1 MVSHEK
7 VDLLQLAAI
16 TAAAAIIQ
24 KRHRMFGG
32 RKSAGDSS
40 VSCLRRCFARAL
52 MSLVLATLKRSDLC
66 GLVVT
71 SMLLLQCNDL
81 NTTVVSL

>member
-7 VDLLQLAAI
+7 VDLLQLAFAI
-16 TAAAAIIQ
+16 TAAAAAIIQ

-40 VSCLRRCFARAL
+40 VSCLRRRFARAL
-52 MSLVLATLKRSDLC
+52 MS
-66 GLVVT
+66 
-71 SMLLLQCNDL
+71 
-81 NTTVVSL
+81 VSACDIKKE